1 MIFLVV
7 YNLLGTMMI
16 VNEMEK
22 KKIVPTEVRYIAK
35 KIKGKAMADL
45 KFIVAGYT
53 TPTQTL

>member
-1 MIFLVV
+1 
-7 YNLLGTMMI
+7 MMI

>member
-1 MIFLVV
+1 
-7 YNLLGTMMI
+7 MI

-35 KIKGKAMADL
+35 KIKGKAMEDL
-45 KFIVAGYT
+45 KFIVTGYT